1 MKSLILKIIMDAF
14 IYCLVW
20 LINDILTLLFN
31 DVFIG
36 FILALGDLHTG
47 MHISLKIKMF
57 HCFHCVY
64 FWSDIILEQ

>member
-36 FILALGDLHTG
+36 FILALGDLHPG

-57 HCFHCVY
+57 PSTVFIVFISY
-64 FWSDIILEQ
+64 QILY

>member
-36 FILALGDLHTG
+36 FILALGDLHTR

-57 HCFHCVY
+57 PSTVFIVFISY
-64 FWSDIILEQ
+64 QILY

>member
-1 MKSLILKIIMDAF
+1 MKSLIIKIIMDAF

-36 FILALGDLHTG
+36 FILALRDLHTG

-57 HCFHCVY
+57 PSTVFIVFISY
-64 FWSDIILEQ
+64 QILY

>member
-1 MKSLILKIIMDAF
+1 MESFILKIIMDAF

-20 LINDILTLLFN
+20 LINYILTLLFN

-47 MHISLKIKMF
+47 MHISLKIKLF
-57 HCFHCVY
+57 HFSVFIVFISY
-64 FWSDIILEQ
+64 QILY